1 MKLISDVR
9 IGRWELCVHG
19 VFAACAVLHL
29 LFWCAGIRFDG
40 LSFGSQIAMMRVAG
54 CPPHGVPSWCA
65 RPSLLQT
72 FAHLRELERG
82 ICSVLY
88 GTRQNR
94 LGMLYAPS
102 RAAAV
107 HKRNL
112 WGGDGVLTGCY
123 AAPDADSLRRTKES
137 SFVHSW
143 SRHTHRMHSST
154 QHTLAYTRDR
164 STFPKISSWYIAT
177 SM

>member
-1 MKLISDVR
+1 MIRILLHFDLILNEVNLRREDRALGVV
-9 IGRWELCVHG
+9 LQG

-94 LGMLYAPS
+94 LGMLYAVDV
-102 RAAAV
+102 R
-107 HKRNL
+107 
-112 WGGDGVLTGCY
+112 
-123 AAPDADSLRRTKES
+123 S
-137 SFVHSW
+137 SASVAGW
-143 SRHTHRMHSST
+143 
-154 QHTLAYTRDR
+154 
-164 STFPKISSWYIAT
+164 
-177 SM
+177 

>member
-82 ICSVLY
+82 ICSVLH

-107 HKRNL
+107 
-112 WGGDGVLTGCY
+112 
-123 AAPDADSLRRTKES
+123 
-137 SFVHSW
+137 
-143 SRHTHRMHSST
+143 
-154 QHTLAYTRDR
+154 LANEIPTVCANCIPAKAEPLFFERCAWPG
-164 STFPKISSWYIAT
+164 S
-177 SM
+177 